1 MSPRIAP
8 FHLPLATVMLLRLA
22 GPPGTADAQSWQP
35 PHEIPD
41 HRGTGGAIGLWNS
54 MVIVNGHPAIA
65 TVDAGHN
72 MIRFV
77 RANDPQGSSWGT
89 PVFVNTPA
97 VDGTH
102 LSLCVVNGRPAIA
115 YHRVFGQDLMYVRAN
130 DVNGDNWGTPVLVDE
145 PGDVGKAASI
155 AVVNG
160 APAISYYD
168 GAIQRLRYVRA
179 NDADGTSWG
188 TPVNPELIIGQ
199 INSTTLVVVNGHPA
213 IGFGRNGNT
222 RYIRATDADG
232 ATWGTG
238 VTMVTGLSNGTFT
251 SLAVVAGFPCMAYY
265 KFEDERVA
273 FRRTTDANGDT
284 WGAEASVH
292 YVNGQLI
299 GAYAR
304 VLEVDGFP
312 AVAYQ
317 QVTSADLYYVRA
329 ANATGTSW
337 LNPVAVDAGG
347 HVGRDITMHLVDG
360 RPAIAYYD
368 VTSDDLRF
376 VRATN
381 STGMGAG
388 SWGTPVVIDTHP
400 RIGQYISQAVVQGH
414 PALAYYDADNQDLR
428 YIRAL
433 DSTGTTW
440 GTSVTVDSIGPCG
453 AFCSLAIVNGRPAI
467 AYFHEQDNVRYVRA
481 NDALGTSW
489 GASVGMD
496 NSQSGPRG
504 QGTSLAVIGGRPAI
518 AYQNNTNSNIRY
530 VRANDADGSSW
541 PTNGI
546 TIGTSGATDVHLDL
560 AEVGGLPAVAYHRSQ
575 TSDLYYERGGNVD
588 WNGGTAIE
596 VVVASTGNT
605 GWYAQLDVVNG
616 NPAIAFLDVTN
627 TDLTFVRATTA
638 SGSTWGSPV
647 VVDAAGGNFGSL
659 SLIDGT
665 PAITY
670 ARSLNPLHVVRADDP
685 NGSTWGIPVAL
696 TTAPIAANFS
706 SLVQNGPHVGVA
718 FHNMRRSMP
727 WFVVGGECTTPDA
740 PVSTTPPGNLNLCGP
755 GSTTLSA
762 TGSSLTWSDQ
772 PIGGTPLGMGNTFA
786 TGILNA
792 TTTFYAQDST
802 CAASARTA
810 IIVHVTV
817 IDTGVTEQNGTLTAQ
832 ATGAQYQWLDCNA
845 GLAPVLGENGQ
856 SFVAGTGLWAVQVT
870 EGACVDTSACAQV
883 VSTGIS
889 SIGRPALHVRPNP
902 TQGPLRVQLRSSTSS
917 PERLTL
923 YDAAG
928 RSVLEARTDASSVAL
943 FDLSAL
949 APGIYVLRTADGT
962 TARVV
967 RQ

>member
-1 MSPRIAP
+1 
-8 FHLPLATVMLLRLA
+8 MLQRFYWSGLLSLLLCV
-22 GPPGTADAQSWQP
+22 TALAQSWQP
-35 PHEIPD
+35 PQEIPD

-65 TVDAGHN
+65 TVDVGHN
-72 MIRFV
+72 MIRYV
-77 RANDPQGSSWGT
+77 RANDPQGASWGT

-115 YHRVFGQDLMYVRAN
+115 YQRVFGLDLMYVRAN
-130 DVNGDNWGTPVLVDE
+130 DANGDTWGTPVLVDE
-145 PGDVGKAASI
+145 AGDVGKAASL

-160 APAISYYD
+160 RPAISYYD

-199 INSTTLVVVNGHPA
+199 INSTTLVVVNGNPA

-222 RYIRATDADG
+222 RYMRATDADG
-232 ATWGTG
+232 ATWNSGT
-238 VTMVTGLSNGTFT
+238 TIVTGLSNGTFT
-251 SLAVVAGFPCMAYY
+251 SLAVVAGLPCMAYY
-265 KFEDERVA
+265 KSENERVA
-273 FRRTTDANGDT
+273 FRRASDANGDN
-284 WGAEASVH
+284 WGAEVTVH
-292 YVNGQLI
+292 FVSGQVI

-317 QVTSADLYYVRA
+317 QVTSADVYYVRS

-337 LNPVAVDAGG
+337 LNPVVVDAGG
-347 HVGRDITMHLVDG
+347 NVGRDITVHLVDG

-368 VTSDDLRF
+368 LTNDDLRF

-381 STGMGAG
+381 TTGMGAG
-388 SWGTPVVIDTHP
+388 SWGTPLVIDTHP
-400 RIGQYISQAVVQGH
+400 RIGKYISQAIVQGH
-414 PALAYYDADNQDLR
+414 PALAYYDEDNQDLR

-440 GTSVTVDSIGPCG
+440 GTSITVDSIGACG

-467 AYFHEQDNVRYVRA
+467 SYFHEQNNVRYVRA

-530 VRANDADGSSW
+530 VRANDADGTSW
-541 PTNGI
+541 PMNGT
-546 TIGTSGATDVHLDL
+546 TIGFSGATDVHLDL
-560 AEVGGLPAVAYHRSQ
+560 EEVGGLPAVAYHRSQ
-575 TSDLYYERGGNVD
+575 LYDLYYERGGNVD

-596 VVVASTGNT
+596 VVVASAGST
-605 GWYAQLDVVNG
+605 GWYAQLEVVNG
-616 NPAIAFLDVTN
+616 NPAIAFQDVTN

-638 SGSTWGSPV
+638 SGSSWGSPV
-647 VVDAAGGNFGSL
+647 VVDAVGGNFGSL
-659 SLIDGT
+659 AVIDGR
-665 PAITY
+665 PAMSY
-670 ARSLNPLHVVRADDP
+670 SRSLNTLHYVRADEP
-685 NGSTWGIPVAL
+685 NGSTWGTPVAL
-696 TTAPIAANFS
+696 TSGPIPANFS

-727 WFVVGGECTTPDA
+727 WFVGGGDCVPPDA
-740 PVSTTPPGNLNLCGP
+740 PVSNTPPGNLDLCGA
-755 GSTTLSA
+755 GNTTLSA
-762 TGSSLTWSDQ
+762 TGTDLTWFDL
-772 PIGGTPLGMGNTFA
+772 PVGGNALGSGNAFA
-786 TGILNA
+786 TGTLNA
-792 TTTFYAQDST
+792 GTTYYVQDST
-802 CAASARTA
+802 CAASTRTA
-810 IIVHVTV
+810 ITVNVTV
-817 IDTGVTEQNGTLTAQ
+817 IDTDVSADGSTLTA
-832 ATGAQYQWLDCNA
+832 AASGLSYLWLDCNA
-845 GLAPVLGENGQ
+845 GFAPVNGENGQ
-856 SFVAGTGLWAVQVT
+856 SFQASTGLWAVQLTDGV
-870 EGACVDTSACAQV
+870 CVDTSACVQV
-883 VSTGIS
+883 VSTGADEREARLTVL
-889 SIGRPALHVRPNP
+889 GPNP
-902 TQGPLRVQLRSSTSS
+902 TDGLVRLVCVSCMRGDGPLI
-917 PERLTL
+917 L

-928 RSVLEARTDASSVAL
+928 RPVLEVRGASSPSITL
-943 FDLSAL
+943 DLSTL
-949 APGIYVLRTADGT
+949 AAGVYVLRGADV
-962 TARVV
+962 APIRLV